1 MLVTTAYGPDAMIGE
16 TAQALARRIDA
27 RYVARSDKPLS
38 GLRQTYGAEEDILI
52 VLKRQLRYYPA
63 GGDDEHPLF
72 FHPSMAAIRL
82 KRIEQGEPDAMLRMS
97 GVRPGDAVLDCT
109 AGMASDAIVYAH
121 AVGPAGEVV
130 ALESAPVMALLVKE
144 GLASYESDSA
154 ILNAAM
160 RRVQLLHA
168 QHLAY
173 LRALPDDRFDVIYF
187 DPMFRKPVQESTWLS
202 PLRRV
207 VNPDPLAEEA
217 IREAARVAR
226 RCVILKEHRQSGE
239 FERLGF
245 EPDTRSNAKIA
256 YGVIR
261 L

>member
-1 MLVTTAYGPDAMIGE
+1 MSSL
-16 TAQALARRIDA
+16 RRA
-27 RYVARSDKPLS
+27 
-38 GLRQTYGAEEDILI
+38 YGAEEDILI

-82 KRIEQGEPDAMLRMS
+82 KRIAQGDPDVMLRIS
-97 GVRPGDAVLDCT
+97 GVLPGDTVLDCT
-109 AGMASDAIVYAH
+109 AGMASDAIVFAH
-121 AVGPAGEVV
+121 AVGGAGEVT

-144 GLASYESDSA
+144 GLASYDSDSA
-154 ILNAAM
+154 TLNAAM
-160 RRVQLLHA
+160 RRVQLMHA

-173 LRALPDDRFDVIYF
+173 LRALPDNRFDVVYF

-202 PLRRV
+202 PLRSV
-207 VNPDPLAEEA
+207 VNPDPLAEES
-217 IREAARVAR
+217 IREAMRVAR
-226 RCVILKEHRQSGE
+226 RCVVLKEHRHSGE

-245 EPDTRSNAKIA
+245 EPDARSNAKIA